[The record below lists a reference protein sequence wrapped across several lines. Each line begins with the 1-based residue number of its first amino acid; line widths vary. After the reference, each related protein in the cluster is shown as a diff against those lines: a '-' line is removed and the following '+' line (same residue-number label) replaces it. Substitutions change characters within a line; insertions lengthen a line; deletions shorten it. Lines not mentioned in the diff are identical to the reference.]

1 MALNEERKEIIM
13 DPLLDFTGKVATITG
28 AAQGFG
34 KLLAE
39 ELTKRGAKLVIS
51 DINEA
56 GVRQVAD
63 DLVAAGAEV
72 IALKCDVSNS
82 EDCKAM
88 VDTAIENFGR
98 VDIGVNNAGIAHD
111 FHALHEIDEALMDN
125 QFAINVKGVQF
136 GMRYQIE
143 QMLKQ
148 EDGAILNVSSMA
160 GLNGAAKVGAY
171 SMAKHAVIGLT
182 KTGAVEYG
190 RKNIRINAIC
200 PFFTLTKMVTNM
212 ADEQMQ
218 SKMSLGAPMK
228 RLGEPSEIV
237 AMMLMMLSPKNTYM
251 SGQCIAIDGGVS
263 AQ

>member
-1 MALNEERKEIIM
+1 M
-13 DPLLDFTGKVATITG
+13 DPLLDFTGKVAVITG

-39 ELTKRGAKLVIS
+39 ELAKRGAKLVIS

-56 GVRQVAD
+56 GVHKVAD
-63 DLVAAGAEV
+63 DIASTGVEV
-72 IALKCDVSNS
+72 IALKCDVSKNA
-82 EDCKAM
+82 DCKAM
-88 VDTAIENFGR
+88 VDAAIENFGR
-98 VDIGVNNAGIAHD
+98 VDIGVNNAGVAHG
-111 FHALHEIDEALMDN
+111 FTAFHEIDEALMDS

-136 GMRYQIE
+136 GMSHQIE

-148 EDGAILNVSSMA
+148 EGGAILNVSSMA
-160 GLNGAAKVGAY
+160 GLNGAAKVAAY

-190 RKNIRINAIC
+190 RHNIRINAIC
-200 PFFTLTKMVTNM
+200 PFFTLTNMVTDM
-212 ADEQMQ
+212 ADENMQ
-218 SKMSLGAPMK
+218 EKMSRGAPMK
-228 RLGEPSEIV
+228 RLGEPKEIV
-237 AMMLMMLSPKNTYM
+237 AMMLMMLSPANTYM

>member
-1 MALNEERKEIIM
+1 M
-13 DPLLDFTGKVATITG
+13 DPLLDFTGKVAVITG

-39 ELTKRGAKLVIS
+39 ELAKRGAKLVIS

-56 GVRQVAD
+56 GVQKVAND
-63 DLVAAGAEV
+63 IASTGVEV
-72 IALKCDVSNS
+72 IALKCDVSKNA
-82 EDCKAM
+82 DCKAM
-88 VDTAIENFGR
+88 VDAAIESFGC
-98 VDIGVNNAGIAHD
+98 VDIGVNNAGIAHG
-111 FHALHEIDEALMDN
+111 FRPFHEIDEALMDS

-136 GMRYQIE
+136 GMSHQIE

-148 EDGAILNVSSMA
+148 EGGAILNVSSMA
-160 GLNGAAKVGAY
+160 GLNGAAKVAAY

-190 RKNIRINAIC
+190 RHNIRINAIC
-200 PFFTLTKMVTNM
+200 PFFTLTNMVTDM
-212 ADEQMQ
+212 ADENMQ
-218 SKMSLGAPMK
+218 EKMSRGAPMK
-228 RLGEPSEIV
+228 RLGEPKEIV
-237 AMMLMMLSPKNTYM
+237 AMMLMMLSPANTYM